1 MFKVRVL
8 YDFQGEPGTAE
19 IGISA
24 GEILN
29 VKRTDVG
36 EGWWEGVNSRNQSGL
51 FPEAYV
57 EKITSASQPPS
68 MPAPVLPNSQSK
80 TEWRDSQA
88 DDDWDDDWD
97 DETYAEIPNNYPQEK
112 NVYGNDSNNQHQF
125 NDPFS
130 IGGYNNMQHD
140 NVSMSGSQMGMGID
154 NKGTVSKKSLN
165 IFSSYVKSGLEGYI
179 LGKYYTIVF
188 NLVSN

>member
-1 MFKVRVL
+1 MATFKARVL

-19 IGISA
+19 ISIAA

-29 VKRTDVG
+29 VTRTDVG

-57 EKITSASQPPS
+57 EKIVSSSQPPS
-68 MPAPVLPNSQSK
+68 MPAPILPPQNKS
-80 TEWRDSQA
+80 EWRDSQA

-97 DETYAEIPNNYPQEK
+97 DETYAEIPSNYPPDKSLYNNE
-112 NVYGNDSNNQHQF
+112 SNLQLQF

-130 IGGYNNMQHD
+130 IGSYNNQND
-140 NVSMSGSQMGMGID
+140 NISLSGSNMGMGFD
-154 NKGTVSKKSLN
+154 NKGTVTKKSLN

-179 LGKYYTIVF
+179 LGKCYI
-188 NLVSN
+188 